1 MIEDVIAA
9 DAIRKGTA
17 WAKDGMTCSA
27 GRKSV
32 FREKR
37 RRENKGW
44 VVVGLHE
51 IYFYEEG
58 CNVLY
63 MTIVRLCRYSYFAN
77 AWLRIATVILVSSA
91 ISYVVYCMRYGMQ
104 FWSEGLTVCHSVCH
118 IGAKAK
124 ERV

>member
-1 MIEDVIAA
+1 M
-9 DAIRKGTA
+9 
-17 WAKDGMTCSA
+17 
-27 GRKSV
+27 
-32 FREKR
+32 FREKK

-77 AWLRIATVILVSSA
+77 AWLRIATDD
-91 ISYVVYCMRYGMQ
+91 YVVSNVIRCRLHAVQYAI
-104 FWSEGLTVCHSVCH
+104 L
-118 IGAKAK
+118 
-124 ERV
+124 ERRRRKDFR